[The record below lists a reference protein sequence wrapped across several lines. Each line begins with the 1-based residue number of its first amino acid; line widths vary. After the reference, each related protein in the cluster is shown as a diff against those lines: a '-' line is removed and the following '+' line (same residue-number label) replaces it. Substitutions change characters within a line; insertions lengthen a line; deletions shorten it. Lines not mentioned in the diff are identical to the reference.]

1 MAETT
6 YIGIDITDRGKSKPL
21 PLWTRNHF
29 GRISLH
35 IAAAGASNRLKAVA
49 YVALPFS
56 RTVFSCKSGEH
67 TQCIYMYVR
76 TKEYPEGRRKTKE
89 RSGERPL
96 NGVTPR
102 QSHHLSIVWAK
113 PSKSTANRFS
123 SSSVTH
129 LLAHSCSL
137 ESKLILCPLCFRANT
152 VHAGQPPPP
161 SATKGSRCLRSS
173 TSCPNFQLSIL
184 ALHLSPRK
192 SKLSSYRFATRVA
205 RNDKRDGTSYRFG
218 KRQIEK
224 YNCRVLRWN
233 AREDG
238 ILDKFSTRSK
248 LYRTK
253 IYTCVFFGTMASR

>member
-1 MAETT
+1 MTETT

-35 IAAAGASNRLKAVA
+35 IVAAGASNRLKAVA

-76 TKEYPEGRRKTKE
+76 TKEYPEGRRKTKR

-113 PSKSTANRFS
+113 PSKSTANRFF
-123 SSSVTH
+123 SSVTH

-161 SATKGSRCLRSS
+161 RLPKEAAASVHPRRAP
-173 TSCPNFQLSIL
+173 TSNSLSLPCIFRQGNRNFPLTGL
-184 ALHLSPRK
+184 PHGLLE
-192 SKLSSYRFATRVA
+192 TRASGTV
-205 RNDKRDGTSYRFG
+205 TSYRFE
-218 KRQIEK
+218 KRRIEK